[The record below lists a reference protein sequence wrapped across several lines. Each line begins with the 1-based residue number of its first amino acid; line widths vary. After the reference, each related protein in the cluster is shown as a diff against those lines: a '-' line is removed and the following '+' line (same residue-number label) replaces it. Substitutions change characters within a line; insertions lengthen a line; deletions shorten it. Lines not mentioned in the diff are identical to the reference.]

1 MSARLIPLT
10 AHGSPVLNLQRP
22 VLLIGRHSECDIRL
36 DLPQVSR
43 RHCCMAMADDRLLIR
58 DLGSRH
64 GVRVNGRRVDEARLL
79 PGDEIAIG
87 PLIYRLEDPTSR
99 SPELPR
105 NTAAKPPNHLEN
117 GDDAIEM
124 VPLSDT
130 FPKI

>member
-10 AHGSPVLNLQRP
+10 THGSPTLNLQRP
-22 VLLIGRHSECDIRL
+22 VLLIGRHPECDIRL

-43 RHCCMAMADDRLLIR
+43 RHCCLAMADDRLLIR

-99 SPELPR
+99 PPDPPQ
-105 NTAAKPPNHLEN
+105 TAAAAPNHPKN
-117 GDDAIEM
+117 GDDDIEM
-124 VPLSDT
+124 VPLSET

>member
-1 MSARLIPLT
+1 MSTRLIPLT
-10 AHGSPVLNLQRP
+10 THGSPTLNLQRP
-22 VLLIGRHSECDIRL
+22 VLLIGRHPECDIRL

-43 RHCCMAMADDRLLIR
+43 RHCCLAMADDRLLIR

-99 SPELPR
+99 LPDPPQ
-105 NTAAKPPNHLEN
+105 NAAAEPNHSKN
-117 GDDAIEM
+117 SDDDIEM
-124 VPLSDT
+124 VPLSET